1 MSIEFPGRKDNY
13 EMKKLLILFIVF
25 TASICGVYSQSKTI
39 EGRVISEHLE
49 TLPGVFIMIDDSVE
63 VGMTDLNGFFKIDI
77 PVSEKK
83 ILFKGVGMEPT
94 TIELV
99 DECDKIEV
107 VIMLSSTYDF
117 ITPRRVERKRKKRY
131 KKLPE
136 IHKQAYEKGIFKSC
150 DPCVSYVFTKY

>member
-1 MSIEFPGRKDNY
+1 
-13 EMKKLLILFIVF
+13 MKKLLILFIVF

-39 EGRVISEHLE
+39 EGRVISDQFDILA
-49 TLPGVFIMIDDSVE
+49 GVSIMMNDTAE
-63 VGMTDLNGFFKIDI
+63 VGRTDIDGFFQIDI

-117 ITPRRVERKRKKRY
+117 ITPKRAERKRKKRY

-136 IHKQAYEKGIFKSC
+136 IHKQAFEKGIFETECACYKREFEPLYTS
-150 DPCVSYVFTKY
+150 D